1 MTKISS
7 STRFNEIA
15 AELATLNGVHKI
27 SDIVNLILQISNFK
41 SETLKGIPSS
51 EQYGAYSPDRF
62 EEIGNLFVDM
72 RYQRKLRLRKLIN
85 KLLNAGEFNKEAAGH
100 LDVAMRGD
108 RAFVWDGLRR
118 AVMAAITGINY
129 IPVSK
134 LIHAPKA
141 SEIDMQEKEAKMFKM
156 RNADTETMRPEEIFK
171 SKVVY
176 RDPEALAVLNVLKNA
191 NLDVEGLNSS
201 GRALGGFKLIETLL
215 NAKKIQEEHLILSSQ
230 LISKIF
236 PNDSVISGYFLC
248 GLSKF
253 LEVLD
258 NNFDN
263 AKSDEEILNDL
274 KDYVNSKPKKKQGDF
289 TQRRLNSKPLE
300 SIAYFIANN
309 VIKLNGNTDKFL
321 SILNLD
327 DDEIGI
333 MEDLG

>member
-7 STRFNEIA
+7 STKFNEVA
-15 AELATLNGVHKI
+15 AELATLNGVLKI

-41 SETLKGIPSS
+41 SETLKGIPTS

-62 EEIGNLFVDM
+62 EKIDNLFVDM
-72 RYQRKLRLRKLIN
+72 TYQRKVRLRKLIN

-118 AVMAAITGINY
+118 AIMAAITGINY

-156 RNADTETMRPEEIFK
+156 RNADTETMKPEEIFK

-176 RDPEALAVLNVLKNA
+176 RDPEALKLLDVLKNA
-191 NLDVEGLNSS
+191 KLDVEGLNPS
-201 GRALGGFKLIETLL
+201 GRVLGGFKLLETTL
-215 NAKKIQEEHLILSSQ
+215 NRKIQEEYVITSSDILQ
-230 LISKIF
+230 KVY
-236 PNDSVISGYFLC
+236 PNESVMSGYLLC

-253 LEVLD
+253 LEIND
-258 NNFDN
+258 EFDN
-263 AKSDEEILNDL
+263 AKSDEQILNDL
-274 KDYVNSKPKKKQGDF
+274 KDFVNSKPKKKQTDF
-289 TQRRLNSKPLE
+289 TKARLNSKPLE
-300 SIAYFIANN
+300 SIAYFIVKNA
-309 VIKLNGNTDKFL
+309 VKLNGNTSKFVSL
-321 SILNLD
+321 LNLD
-327 DDEIGI
+327 NDEIDTI
-333 MEDLG
+333 EELA

>member
-7 STRFNEIA
+7 STKFNEVA
-15 AELATLNGVHKI
+15 AELATLNGVLKI

-41 SETLKGIPSS
+41 SETLKGIPTS

-62 EEIGNLFVDM
+62 EKIDNLFVDM
-72 RYQRKLRLRKLIN
+72 TYQRKVRLRKLIN

-118 AVMAAITGINY
+118 AIMAAITGINY

-156 RNADTETMRPEEIFK
+156 RNADTETMKPEEIFK

-176 RDPEALAVLNVLKNA
+176 RDPEALKLLDVLKNA
-191 NLDVEGLNSS
+191 KLDVEGLNPS
-201 GRALGGFKLIETLL
+201 GRVLGGFKLLETTL
-215 NAKKIQEEHLILSSQ
+215 NRKIQEEYVITSSEILQ
-230 LISKIF
+230 KVY
-236 PNDSVISGYFLC
+236 PNESVMSGYLLC

-253 LEVLD
+253 LEIND
-258 NNFDN
+258 EFDN
-263 AKSDEEILNDL
+263 AKSDEQILNDL
-274 KDYVNSKPKKKQGDF
+274 KDFVNSKPKKKQTDF
-289 TQRRLNSKPLE
+289 TKSRLNSKPLE
-300 SIAYFIANN
+300 SIAYFIVKNA
-309 VIKLNGNTDKFL
+309 VKLNGNTSKFVSL
-321 SILNLD
+321 LNLD
-327 DDEIGI
+327 NDEIDTI
-333 MEDLG
+333 EELA

>member
-156 RNADTETMRPEEIFK
+156 RNADNETMKPEEIFK

-176 RDPEALAVLNVLKNA
+176 RDPEALKLLNVLKNA
-191 NLDVEGLNSS
+191 KLDVEGLNPS
-201 GRALGGFKLIETLL
+201 GRALGGFKLLETTL
-215 NAKKIQEEHLILSSQ
+215 NRKIQEEYVITSSEILQ
-230 LISKIF
+230 KIY
-236 PNDSVISGYFLC
+236 PNESVMSGYLLC

-253 LEVLD
+253 LEIND
-258 NNFDN
+258 EFDN
-263 AKSDEEILNDL
+263 AKSDEQILNDL
-274 KDYVNSKPKKKQGDF
+274 KDFVNSKPRKKQTDF
-289 TQRRLNSKPLE
+289 TSARLNSKPLE
-300 SIAYFIANN
+300 SIAYFIVKNA
-309 VIKLNGNTDKFL
+309 VKLNGNTNKFVSL
-321 SILNLD
+321 LNLD
-327 DDEIGI
+327 NDEIDTI
-333 MEDLG
+333 EDLA

>member
-7 STRFNEIA
+7 STKFNEIA

-41 SETLKGIPSS
+41 SETLKGIPTS

-62 EEIGNLFVDM
+62 EKIDNLFVDM
-72 RYQRKLRLRKLIN
+72 TYQRKVRLRKLIN

-118 AVMAAITGINY
+118 AIMAAITGINY

-156 RNADTETMRPEEIFK
+156 RNADTETMKPEEIFK

-176 RDPEALAVLNVLKNA
+176 RDPEALKLLDVLKNA
-191 NLDVEGLNSS
+191 KLDVEGLNPS
-201 GRALGGFKLIETLL
+201 GRVLGGFKLLETTL
-215 NAKKIQEEHLILSSQ
+215 NRKIQEEYVITSSEILQ
-230 LISKIF
+230 KVY
-236 PNDSVISGYFLC
+236 PNESVMSGYLLC

-253 LEVLD
+253 LEIND
-258 NNFDN
+258 EFDN
-263 AKSDEEILNDL
+263 AKSDEQILNDL
-274 KDYVNSKPKKKQGDF
+274 KDFVNSKPKKKQTDF
-289 TQRRLNSKPLE
+289 TKSRLNSKPLE
-300 SIAYFIANN
+300 SIAYWIVKNA
-309 VIKLNGNTDKFL
+309 VKLNGNTNKFVSL
-321 SILNLD
+321 LNLD
-327 DDEIGI
+327 NDEIDTI
-333 MEDLG
+333 EELA

>member
-7 STRFNEIA
+7 STKFNEVA
-15 AELATLNGVHKI
+15 AELATLNGVLKI

-41 SETLKGIPSS
+41 SETLKNIPTS

-62 EEIGNLFVDM
+62 EKIDNLFVDM
-72 RYQRKLRLRKLIN
+72 TYQRKVRLRKLIN

-156 RNADTETMRPEEIFK
+156 RNADTETMKPEEIFK

-176 RDPEALAVLNVLKNA
+176 RDPEALKLLNVLKNA
-191 NLDVEGLNSS
+191 KLDVEGLNSS
-201 GRALGGFKLIETLL
+201 GRVLGGFKVLETSL
-215 NAKKIQEEHLILSSQ
+215 NGKIQEEYVITSSDILQ
-230 LISKIF
+230 KVY
-236 PNDSVISGYFLC
+236 PNESVMSGYLLC

-253 LEVLD
+253 LEIND
-258 NNFDN
+258 EFDN
-263 AKSDEEILNDL
+263 AKSDEQILNDL
-274 KDYVNSKPKKKQGDF
+274 KDFVNSKPKKKQTDF
-289 TQRRLNSKPLE
+289 TKSRLNSKPLE
-300 SIAYFIANN
+300 SIAYFIVKNA
-309 VIKLNGNTDKFL
+309 VKLNGNTSKFVSL
-321 SILNLD
+321 LNLD
-327 DDEIGI
+327 NDEIDTI
-333 MEDLG
+333 EELA

>member
-100 LDVAMRGD
+100 LDVAMRGN

-156 RNADTETMRPEEIFK
+156 RNADNETMKPEEIFK

-176 RDPEALAVLNVLKNA
+176 RDPEALKLLNVLKNA
-191 NLDVEGLNSS
+191 KLDVEGLNPS
-201 GRALGGFKLIETLL
+201 GRALGGFKLLETTL
-215 NAKKIQEEHLILSSQ
+215 NRKIQEEYVITSSEILQ
-230 LISKIF
+230 KIY
-236 PNDSVISGYFLC
+236 PNESVMSGYLLC

-253 LEVLD
+253 LEIND
-258 NNFDN
+258 EFDN
-263 AKSDEEILNDL
+263 AKSDEQILNDL
-274 KDYVNSKPKKKQGDF
+274 KDFVNSKPRKKQTDF
-289 TQRRLNSKPLE
+289 TSARLNSKPLE
-300 SIAYFIANN
+300 SIAYFIVKNA
-309 VIKLNGNTDKFL
+309 VKLNGNTNKFVSL
-321 SILNLD
+321 LNLD
-327 DDEIGI
+327 NDEIDTI
-333 MEDLG
+333 EDLA

>member
-7 STRFNEIA
+7 STKFNEVA

-41 SETLKGIPSS
+41 SETLKGIPTS

-62 EEIGNLFVDM
+62 EKIDNLFVDM
-72 RYQRKLRLRKLIN
+72 TYQRKVRLRKLIN

-118 AVMAAITGINY
+118 AIMAAITGINY

-134 LIHAPKA
+134 LVHAPKA

-156 RNADTETMRPEEIFK
+156 RNADNETMKPEEIFK

-176 RDPEALAVLNVLKNA
+176 RDPEALKLLNVLKNA
-191 NLDVEGLNSS
+191 KLDVEGLNPS
-201 GRALGGFKLIETLL
+201 GRALGGFKLLETTL
-215 NAKKIQEEHLILSSQ
+215 NRKIQEEYVITSSEILQ
-230 LISKIF
+230 KIY
-236 PNDSVISGYFLC
+236 PNESVMSGYLLC

-253 LEVLD
+253 LEIND
-258 NNFDN
+258 EFDN
-263 AKSDEEILNDL
+263 AKSDEQILNDL
-274 KDYVNSKPKKKQGDF
+274 KDFVNSKPRKKQTDF
-289 TQRRLNSKPLE
+289 TSARLNSKPLE
-300 SIAYFIANN
+300 SIAYFIVKNA
-309 VIKLNGNTDKFL
+309 VKLNGNTNKFVSL
-321 SILNLD
+321 LNLD
-327 DDEIGI
+327 NDEIDTI
-333 MEDLG
+333 EDLA